1 MRTWVMVFFILL
13 FCRMGYGQDSHEIYQ
28 EGVQAARAGDLDYA
42 FMYFQS
48 LVKESP
54 ESKHGN
60 DALFAMGEY
69 YFVKGDYPD
78 ANNAFIKLINDYPD
92 SKGEVFALAYL
103 LKIAESRGNDDLA
116 QNLEDKI
123 VTSKRLV
130 LLFKDSKEYKY
141 KSPLNKKYKAV
152 YYIDKVHF
160 YLDGELF
167 AQISY

>member
-1 MRTWVMVFFILL
+1 MRVWVMVFLILL
-13 FCRMGYGQDSHEIYQ
+13 FCRAGYCQESQEIYH

-48 LVKESP
+48 LVKEYP
-54 ESKHGN
+54 ESRYGN

-69 YFVKGDYPD
+69 YFIKGDYPD
-78 ANNAFIKLINDYPD
+78 ANGVFIKLINDYPD
-92 SKGEVFALAYL
+92 SKGEIFALVYL
-103 LKIAESRGNDDLA
+103 LKIAESRGNEDLA
-116 QNLEDKI
+116 QDLKDKI
-123 VTSKRLV
+123 ATSKRLV

-141 KSPLNKKYKAV
+141 KSPLSKAYKAV